1 MNKIKLNSN
10 LFVIV
15 YVNKLLVNLKL
26 YFENL
31 YKMKVVILFYW
42 IVYIFFKDLVIWN
55 FCVLLKDFK
64 FVVLKLSF

>member
-1 MNKIKLNSN
+1 M
-10 LFVIV
+10 

-55 FCVLLKDFK
+55 FRVLLKDFK
-64 FVVLKLSF
+64 FEVLKLSF